1 MFGNS
6 DKLVSYDVVSLFT
19 NIPLTETINI
29 ITNYVYKGNNI
40 PPFSKLAFKR
50 MLKLATGGLFSYNG
64 KLYRQIDG
72 VTMGNPVGP
81 TLANFFLAHI
91 ENQIFSKTD
100 PSHPKLYLL
109 YVDDIFVV
117 FPRETNFMKFLNI
130 LNSQHKNLQFMY
142 ELGNSTLAFL
152 DTNISIVNTD
162 FESWVYRKETNT
174 NVILNE
180 SAICP
185 IQWNSG

>member
-72 VTMGNPVGP
+72 VTMGNPLGP
-81 TLANFFLAHI
+81 ALANYFLAHI

-100 PSHPKLYLL
+100 PSHTKLLL
-109 YVDDIFVV
+109 S
-117 FPRETNFMKFLNI
+117 FPVKRI
-130 LNSQHKNLQFMY
+130 L
-142 ELGNSTLAFL
+142 
-152 DTNISIVNTD
+152 
-162 FESWVYRKETNT
+162 
-174 NVILNE
+174 
-180 SAICP
+180 
-185 IQWNSG
+185 